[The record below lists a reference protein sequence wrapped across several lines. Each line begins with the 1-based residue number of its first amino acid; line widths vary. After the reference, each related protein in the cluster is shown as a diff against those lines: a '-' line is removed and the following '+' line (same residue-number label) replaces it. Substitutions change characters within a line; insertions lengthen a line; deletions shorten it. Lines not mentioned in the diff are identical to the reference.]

1 MKKIVGL
8 ALVLMTA
15 MAALSATHENYRSL
29 EELDKI
35 DRSAAI
41 PISEKTARINSPEYK
56 ILCDTGYDLKYAD
69 KLIPYIENVLRIDVL
84 SAYAELDV
92 FLIPE
97 DPSSIEKFTIDSGY
111 SFKSIKYAPKASFES
126 SIHSAKF
133 LPLEKIPSKGAINCP
148 QNSLFSSVNIQG

>member
-41 PISEKTARINSPEYK
+41 PISEKTARINIPEY
-56 ILCDTGYDLKYAD
+56 
-69 KLIPYIENVLRIDVL
+69 
-84 SAYAELDV
+84 
-92 FLIPE
+92 
-97 DPSSIEKFTIDSGY
+97 
-111 SFKSIKYAPKASFES
+111 
-126 SIHSAKF
+126 
-133 LPLEKIPSKGAINCP
+133 
-148 QNSLFSSVNIQG
+148 